1 MKKSIIAIIAAVSL
15 LSLTA
20 AITMASSHGHGNHG
34 HSSHGSASGA
44 IGSTVSANG
53 EVIALDPTGR
63 TITLHHEPIRALRWP
78 AMTMELDLENPS
90 IAEGLAE
97 GDRIVFDLK
106 RLTETDYLITGIRKR

>member
-20 AITMASSHGHGNHG
+20 AITMASSHGHAG
-34 HSSHGSASGA
+34 HGSSGAA

-53 EVIALDPTGR
+53 EVIALDPSGK

-78 AMTMELDLENPS
+78 AMTMELDLESPS